1 MKFNSI
7 RQPATTYVKLCD
19 LFSYNFLENYTIFL
33 YNSSEQKHSIEKM
46 LFKVKNIAKRVH
58 CPPKFYL
65 YSIAII
71 KSLSQ
76 ICVFCTFQ
84 FKSPYLHKAQ
94 STKVTQ
100 RYNLHF
106 WRNGITITTQKEKKK
121 KKKISNGI
129 RSHWPFFVFV
139 SFIPTFRNNNRC
151 EKCAVCSFFV
161 LH

>member
-7 RQPATTYVKLCD
+7 RQPATTYVKLCE

-46 LFKVKNIAKRVH
+46 FFKVKNIAKRVH
-58 CPPKFYL
+58 CLPKFYL

-94 STKVTQ
+94 RWHKGTICIFEGMAFHYYPKGKEENIK
-100 RYNLHF
+100 RYTIPLAILCIRFIYTHF
-106 WRNGITITTQKEKKK
+106 
-121 KKKISNGI
+121 
-129 RSHWPFFVFV
+129 
-139 SFIPTFRNNNRC
+139 
-151 EKCAVCSFFV
+151 
-161 LH
+161 